1 MVFKEKKES
10 FANSPASIS
19 DLLLIDDGISKKGSF
34 FEYDDIK
41 FKVNIVPIESSDQK
55 NNYFDITLYYE
66 GSVDDSIANKIT
78 SLHRAVISILKR
90 NFQVP
95 PKVLWSDLDSYYST
109 KAYPLIKNI
118 ENLMRKV
125 LTKLFIVK
133 VGYSW
138 EKTSLSADLK
148 GKAGNSKGRN
158 IEANYLSGLDFID
171 LTLTIFD
178 KYSATQRD
186 LIFDEIDKA
195 CKAQDL
201 SKIESILPRSNWQRY
216 LSEHIDC
223 TEEVLIDKW
232 KELYDIRCAVAHNTG
247 FTKGDFENCL
257 KLTGFIEKVLSS
269 SLENIEKEV
278 VESDID
284 SSRKEPASEVIYKAK
299 SNETDLQ
306 QLKTLQKNIA
316 NLASLTSNNDMIRKQ
331 IEHLS
336 TFKNPY
342 EDVFKTSLD
351 TLRKLQVHFP
361 PVSTRNNWMHG
372 VSSDDYLISKQAN
385 DQNYYQSN
393 SSEEKNQDENKNKFD
408 DNENNND

>member
-10 FANSPASIS
+10 FANSPATIS
-19 DLLLIDDGISKKGSF
+19 NLLLIDDGISRKGNI

-41 FKVNIVPIESSDQK
+41 FKITITPIESSDQK
-55 NNYFDITLYYE
+55 NNYFDITLFYD
-66 GSVDDSIANKIT
+66 GSVDDLIANKIT
-78 SLHRAVISILKR
+78 SLHRAVINILKR

-195 CKAQDL
+195 CKAQEL

-257 KLTGFIEKVLSS
+257 KLTDFIEEVLSS
-269 SLENIEKEV
+269 SLDNIEKDV
-278 VESDID
+278 VESDVD
-284 SSRKEPASEVIYKAK
+284 TTQKEPGSEVISKEK
-299 SNETDLQ
+299 SNEIDLE
-306 QLKTLQKNIA
+306 QLKALQKNIA
-316 NLASLTSNNDMIRKQ
+316 NLTNLTSYSDVARKQ
-331 IEHLS
+331 AELLS

-342 EDVFKTSLD
+342 EDIFKNSLD
-351 TLRKLQVHFP
+351 TLRKLQFNFP
-361 PVSTRNNWMHG
+361 PVPSGHNWMNRIP
-372 VSSDDYLISKQAN
+372 SDDYLIGNQAN
-385 DQNYYQSN
+385 DQNYYQSS
-393 SSEEKNQDENKNKFD
+393 SSEEKSEGENKDKPE
-408 DNENNND
+408 DNENNNN